1 MTDHL
6 EPYRR
11 MVRSIRFV
19 PALGRNEQLSQQK
32 ANPVISPQVDYLPRT
47 SLPLAKVTP
56 AYRPSDPTQDVTALV
71 RDAVEKPTVLP
82 VTYAIPENIGDRI
95 SRLASPKAVT
105 PAIIEP
111 KIPQPDP
118 NWVAPNAAA
127 PQQIELDWRDLL
139 ENAQKDASAPVE
151 VAAPAE
157 QLEQTP
163 QDLPEVEATAPVSE
177 PEQLE
182 QTPQDLPEVEAT
194 APVSEPEQLEQ
205 TPQDLT

>member
-1 MTDHL
+1 
-6 EPYRR
+6 

-19 PALGRNEQLSQQK
+19 PALGRNEQLSQQM
-32 ANPVISPQVDYLPRT
+32 ALPVISPLVDYSPRT
-47 SLPLAKVTP
+47 SLPLATVTP
-56 AYRPSDPTQDVTALV
+56 AHRPSDPTQDVTALV

-105 PAIIEP
+105 TAIIEP

-151 VAAPAE
+151 VAAQAS
-157 QLEQTP
+157 QLQETP
-163 QDLPEVEATAPVSE
+163 QEGSDLEATAPVAA
-177 PEQLE
+177 PEN
-182 QTPQDLPEVEAT
+182 
-194 APVSEPEQLEQ
+194 
-205 TPQDLT
+205 